1 MLFQDA
7 GTQAA
12 TPATGIS
19 SVGEKASTMWNE
31 VQVWATTKGPGILF
45 ALLLL
50 VAALV
55 LAGWV
60 RKIVISALTKAR
72 IELTLA
78 KFFGNLAKWGIIFFA
93 FVACMGTF
101 GVNTTSFAAL
111 VGAAGLAVGL
121 ALQGNLGNL
130 ASGVLILIF
139 RPFKIGDSVVIAGQ
153 PGIVDGIDL
162 FTTNLDTLDNRR
174 VIVPNGAI
182 INGVIEN
189 QTRHPNRAVIVA
201 IPVHASADPDVTRDE
216 LTGAAA
222 RVVES
227 VTGALKTP
235 APGVALSDLAPSL
248 TWSVT
253 VWAETGQFGA
263 VRQALL
269 REIKFN
275 LDNAG
280 IGIGPSAALPPH
292 VPPAPTA
299 EARPRTARE
308 QGASRA

>member
-1 MLFQDA
+1 MYFQDA
-7 GTQAA
+7 GTQAQTPTTPINSVAHQA
-12 TPATGIS
+12 T
-19 SVGEKASTMWNE
+19 TMWHD

-45 ALLLL
+45 ALVLL

-60 RKIVISALTKAR
+60 RKMVIAALLKAR
-72 IELTLA
+72 LELTLA

-93 FVACMGTF
+93 LIACMGTF

-111 VGAAGLAVGL
+111 VGGAGLAVGL

-130 ASGVLILIF
+130 ASGILILIF

-189 QTRHPNRAVIVA
+189 QTRHPQRGVVVS
-201 IPVHASADPDVTRDE
+201 IPVHAGADVDQTRDE
-216 LTGAAA
+216 LAGAAE

-227 VTGALKTP
+227 IPGALKTP
-235 APGVALSDLAPSL
+235 APSVALTDLAPSL
-248 TWSVT
+248 TWTVT
-253 VWAETGQFGA
+253 VWAQTSHFGA

-269 REIKFN
+269 REIKFG
-275 LDNAG
+275 LDSAG
-280 IGIGPSAALPPH
+280 IAIGPGAALPPH
-292 VPPAPTA
+292 IPVVPREAPVRSMP
-299 EARPRTARE
+299 ER
-308 QGASRA
+308 GASRA